1 MDVYFSYLKPFAKL
15 RSLGGL
21 CLILLGAPGSLHAA
35 GVDFDRDIS
44 PILSQKCF
52 ACHGPDEEKVK
63 GDLRLDLPDVTL
75 GPFTPREGYRILTP
89 GDPDNSELWRRIIT
103 TDPDEQMPPPE
114 SRHEPLNE
122 LQRQK
127 MKEWISQG
135 AKYEAFWAFAAPIK
149 RPLPEVSNPEW
160 MKHPIDRWVMKGLEE
175 NGMEASLPAD
185 PRALLRRLSFDLT
198 GLPPSVEALTR
209 FAKDPSETRYEEAVD
224 RFLNSPQ
231 YGEHM
236 AKYWL
241 DLVRFADTNGLHHD
255 HYRDMT
261 PYRDWV
267 IRAFNEN
274 LPFDAFISHQ
284 LAGDLYPSPTQDQMI
299 ASGFNRLHLIIDV
312 GTALPE
318 ESYTRNVVDRVTAVG
333 TAFMGLTVQCA
344 SCHDHKFDPITTK
357 DFYQLFAFFNNFDGK
372 PETGGRSGLDFK
384 RGLQAP
390 YIDLPSASQRHHLS
404 QLDAA
409 LSELR
414 QESKKLKQA
423 VAGNESSPEAEN
435 LKTLEKAIQ
444 DQQKRRDALMMQV
457 PAAMVMKEREE
468 VRPAFILKRGVYD
481 QYGDEVMRDTPS
493 FLPAMPQKGE
503 TPSRLDL
510 AQWMVR
516 SDHPLTARVA
526 VNRFWQQCFGMGL
539 VKTSE
544 DFGLQGERPSHPE
557 LLDYLARDFIESNW
571 NLKRLMKQL
580 VMSKTYRQGSGVS
593 PHQRDID
600 PSNRWLGRGSR
611 YRMDSEMIRDQIF
624 EISGLLN
631 PVMGGKSVKPPQPAK
646 LWEIVAMPFSYP
658 RVYEPD
664 QGGGKYRRSLYTFW
678 KRAQPPPQMSLFDA
692 PSREACVARRERTN
706 TPLQALMMMNEPEF
720 FRAAF
725 HMASQL
731 LEPEGPSDDLRLAR
745 AYERVTSQLLKSRE
759 QRLLTDALGTFRRFY
774 QNDPEAAGKLIEPF
788 SGAMVDSEQ
797 TSEMAA
803 WTMVVHSLFNLD
815 WVRHR
820 Q

>member
-1 MDVYFSYLKPFAKL
+1 
-15 RSLGGL
+15 
-21 CLILLGAPGSLHAA
+21 
-35 GVDFDRDIS
+35 
-44 PILSQKCF
+44 
-52 ACHGPDEEKVK
+52 
-63 GDLRLDLPDVTL
+63 
-75 GPFTPREGYRILTP
+75 
-89 GDPDNSELWRRIIT
+89 
-103 TDPDEQMPPPE
+103 
-114 SRHEPLNE
+114 
-122 LQRQK
+122 
-127 MKEWISQG
+127 
-135 AKYEAFWAFAAPIK
+135 
-149 RPLPEVSNPEW
+149 
-160 MKHPIDRWVMKGLEE
+160 MKHPIDRWVMKGLEA
-175 NGMEASLPAD
+175 NGMEASSPAD
-185 PRALLRRLSFDLT
+185 PRTLLRRLSFDLT

-274 LPFDAFISHQ
+274 LSFDAFISHQ

-404 QLDAA
+404 QFDAA

-414 QESKKLKQA
+414 QESKKLKEA

-435 LKTLEKAIQ
+435 LKTLQKAIQ

-481 QYGDEVMRDTPS
+481 QYGEEVMRDTPS
-493 FLPAMPQKGE
+493 FLPAMTKKGE

-557 LLDYLARDFIESNW
+557 LLDYLARDFMESNW

-600 PSNRWLGRGSR
+600 PANRWLGRG
-611 YRMDSEMIRDQIF
+611 
-624 EISGLLN
+624 
-631 PVMGGKSVKPPQPAK
+631 
-646 LWEIVAMPFSYP
+646 
-658 RVYEPD
+658 PD
-664 QGGGKYRRSLYTFW
+664 T
-678 KRAQPPPQMSLFDA
+678 
-692 PSREACVARRERTN
+692 
-706 TPLQALMMMNEPEF
+706 
-720 FRAAF
+720 
-725 HMASQL
+725 
-731 LEPEGPSDDLRLAR
+731 
-745 AYERVTSQLLKSRE
+745 
-759 QRLLTDALGTFRRFY
+759 
-774 QNDPEAAGKLIEPF
+774 
-788 SGAMVDSEQ
+788 
-797 TSEMAA
+797 A
-803 WTMVVHSLFNLD
+803 WTLK
-815 WVRHR
+815 
-820 Q
+820 